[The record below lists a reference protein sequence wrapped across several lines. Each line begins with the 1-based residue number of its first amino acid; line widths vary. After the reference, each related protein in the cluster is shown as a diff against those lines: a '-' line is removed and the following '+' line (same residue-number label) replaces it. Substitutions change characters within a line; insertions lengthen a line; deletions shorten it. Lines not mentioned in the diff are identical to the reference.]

1 MYNYY
6 FQFAKLVLRIESTV
20 PVVISAATKPFAAEQ
35 TQWNYQICVSTA
47 VDRQFEIN
55 GCGSLR
61 AEGNTFYLC
70 LDANTYETVSVMQ
83 ILSYLPLGQMLFD
96 HDMAVLHASY
106 VLHQGEAILFSG
118 DSGVGKSTQA
128 ALWKDQLGSKIING
142 DRTLIYID
150 GGVVY
155 ASGWFQSGTSG
166 ICNGGVAP
174 IKAIVFLEQWNK
186 NDVSLLKGLDA
197 FKRMICQCSYE
208 TGNLQQVQKV
218 TEIVAQVLNEVPAY
232 HYRCNKEP
240 DAAEYLKTYLY
251 G

>member
-1 MYNYY
+1 MYNYF
-6 FQFAKLVLRIESTV
+6 FQFAKLVMRIESTV
-20 PVVISAATKPFAAEQ
+20 PVVISAAMKSFIAEEAPFD
-35 TQWNYQICVSTA
+35 YRICVSTA

-70 LDANTYETVSVMQ
+70 LDANTYETISVMQ
-83 ILSYLPLGQMLFD
+83 ILSYLPVGQMLFN
-96 HDMAVLHASY
+96 HDMVVLHASY

-128 ALWKDQLGSKIING
+128 ALWKEQFGSKIING
-142 DRTLIYID
+142 DRALIYID

-166 ICNGGVAP
+166 ICNRGVAP
-174 IKAIVFLEQWNK
+174 VKAIVFLDQRRRNEVFPLNG
-186 NDVSLLKGLDA
+186 VDA
-197 FKRMICQCSYE
+197 FKRMLCQCSYD
-208 TGNLQQVQKV
+208 TDNVQQVQKV

>member
-47 VDRQFEIN
+47 VDHQFEIN

-70 LDANTYETVSVMQ
+70 LDANTYETVSAMQ

-128 ALWKDQLGSKIING
+128 ALWKDRLGSKIING
-142 DRTLIYID
+142 DRALIYID
-150 GGVVY
+150 DGVVY
-155 ASGWFQSGTSG
+155 VSGWFQSGTSG
-166 ICNGGVAP
+166 ICNRGVAP
-174 IKAIVFLEQWNK
+174 VKAIVFLEQRRRNEVFPL
-186 NDVSLLKGLDA
+186 NGVDA
-197 FKRMICQCSYE
+197 FKRMLCQCSYD
-208 TGNLQQVQKV
+208 TDNLQQVQKV
-218 TEIVAQVLNEVPAY
+218 TEIVARVLNDVPAY
-232 HYRCNKEP
+232 HYCCNKEP